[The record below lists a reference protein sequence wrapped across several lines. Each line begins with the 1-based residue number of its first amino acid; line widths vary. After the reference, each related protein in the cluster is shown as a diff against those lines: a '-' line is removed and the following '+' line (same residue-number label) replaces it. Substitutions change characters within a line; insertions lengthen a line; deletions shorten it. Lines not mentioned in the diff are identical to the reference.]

1 VLDPH
6 PTMILVDTHV
16 HIHDSFEPDRFFDA
30 AYRNFGGQAEGL
42 RCPGGFT
49 PVLLLAEYGAPFFPR
64 LHEYC
69 ERSGTGPRR
78 WRAEPAEENLS
89 AWVRDAGGRR
99 MLVVAGR
106 QVVTAERLEVLVL
119 FAPQEVTAGQT
130 AAQTVEA
137 VLQAGALPVLPW
149 SPGKWWGR
157 RGEAVRRIVAEA
169 GPNQLCLGD
178 IKGRPLVWPS
188 PAAFS
193 LARRK
198 GLKILR
204 GSDPL
209 DLPGGQEHVGSYGS
223 AIAEALD
230 DKRPAEHLKTLIGS
244 EGVDAKPFGR
254 HMGFLDFARSQVL
267 LRLRKPRGAARQPSN
282 PAQ

>member
-1 VLDPH
+1 MDIAGKPMIQRVYEAALQATLIDRVIVATDDKRILD
-6 PTMILVDTHV
+6 TVI
-16 HIHDSFEPDRFFDA
+16 
-30 AYRNFGGQAEGL
+30 NFGGQAEGL

-78 WRAEPAEENLS
+78 WRAEPAEEGLS

-209 DLPGGQEHVGSYGS
+209 DLPGGALQHRPVG
-223 AIAEALD
+223 
-230 DKRPAEHLKTLIGS
+230 
-244 EGVDAKPFGR
+244 
-254 HMGFLDFARSQVL
+254 
-267 LRLRKPRGAARQPSN
+267 RKAWQR
-282 PAQ
+282 